1 MNKPNNSDHPIY
13 LKERRLLMLAI
24 ITLVASIT
32 FPVGIL
38 FHGSPLLGLFGV
50 FGLFAGPTYL
60 FLALWEYFRY
70 RKTRKILSAAFLL
83 ALATLVAWG
92 TAILYLFRRI

>member
-13 LKERRLLMLAI
+13 LKDRRLLMLAI
-24 ITLVASIT
+24 ITFVASVT

-38 FHGSPLLGLFGV
+38 FHGSYLLGLFGV

-60 FLALWEYFRY
+60 FLALWEYFRFQ
-70 RKTRKILSAAFLL
+70 KTRKLLTAVFLL
-83 ALATLVAWG
+83 ALATVVSWG
-92 TAILYLFRRI
+92 TAILYLFRKI